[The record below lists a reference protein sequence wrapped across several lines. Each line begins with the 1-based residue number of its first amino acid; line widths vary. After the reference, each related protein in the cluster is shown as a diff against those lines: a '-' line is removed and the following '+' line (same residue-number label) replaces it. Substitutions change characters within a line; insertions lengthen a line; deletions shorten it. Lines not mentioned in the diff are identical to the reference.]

1 MAYFFWQGST
11 AGAGVARFDWNYGPN
26 WKVSPNV
33 VPNLKNLSTLP
44 SATSAPGPLDYA
56 YIGNVSTSTN
66 TEGYGL
72 TARSPLLY
80 GGCSGT
86 MPIGGIT
93 TTGGGPIWLN
103 AVRGT
108 TGTTFTSSLQ
118 SIFIDLGHRKGP
130 NGLTSCKYPFTN
142 LGGGLVAPAPNDV
155 GNQGS
160 WGYNWAIADG
170 MSAGGLTA
178 SLTGITAAR
187 AADGLN
193 LKVAQIIDIFT
204 TGSIT
209 GAMPPSDSNNA
220 EADYS
225 NVTINLIP
233 SKAQSYS
240 NNSGM
245 ASCST
250 KVNLRPDYL
259 GRVYGAG
266 KVTLNRYKQY
276 ETSNYGPIPLIQTLE
291 IWGVGTAGTTADAPT
306 GNWSVRNPKAQVI
319 NMFKPNPDDPSNPGG
334 GGVILNT
341 KIYEI
346 GDHTF
351 NTGITF
357 GEMQIGTPSFVGN
370 ILPFEPDNSV
380 YPNALGPIYAY
391 ENIIKLVAPI
401 FNYANAA
408 STLGYAT
415 TNYNN
420 LLSKSG
426 IKLYRMHS
434 VNPITVGLGYNYNY
448 IPVIQ
453 IIDDNQATIAGNPIT
468 AKIPTLIGGLPSTVT
483 NTKGYRAPN
492 LITLPWRI
500 EFGTSV
506 SCTAATIANSTTL
519 ASMDGVYPPTTQI
532 NINTLNMSTRA
543 ILELYNY
550 TSAGVNN
557 WFFGTLTGNSI
568 IGGINYGDETPRI
581 IAEPEMRFF
590 NTKLA
595 IGTYDNRGSTNV
607 PVAAELLEKNIF
619 GL

>member
-11 AGAGVARFDWNYGPN
+11 AGAGVARFDWNYPPN
-26 WKVSPNV
+26 WKVSLNSV
-33 VPNLKNLSTLP
+33 TNFANLSTLP
-44 SATSAPGPLDYA
+44 SATSAPGPLDYV
-56 YIGNVSTSTN
+56 YIGNVSTPRFPT
-66 TEGYGL
+66 GYGL

-93 TTGGGPIWLN
+93 TGGPIWLN

-118 SIFIDLGHRKGP
+118 SIVIDLGHRKGP
-130 NGLTSCKYPFTN
+130 NGLTSCKYPFTH
-142 LGGGLVAPAPNDV
+142 LGGGLVAPVPFDV
-155 GNQGS
+155 GSQGS
-160 WGYNWAIADG
+160 WGYDWAIADG

-178 SLTGITAAR
+178 SLIGITAAR

-193 LKVAQIIDIFT
+193 LKVAQTIDIFT

-209 GAMPPSDSNNA
+209 GAMPPSDNNNA

-233 SKAQSYS
+233 SKAQSYP

-250 KVNLRPDYL
+250 KVNLRPDYF
-259 GRVYGAG
+259 GRIYGAG

-291 IWGVGTAGTTADAPT
+291 IWGVGTAGTTAAAPT
-306 GNWSVRNPKAQVI
+306 GNWTVRNPKAQVI
-319 NMFKPNPDDPSNPGG
+319 NMFEPNPDDSVNPGG

-370 ILPFEPDNSV
+370 ILPFEPNNSV
-380 YPNALGPIYAY
+380 GDNPDPIYAY
-391 ENIIKLVAPI
+391 ENTIKLVAPI

-415 TNYNN
+415 TNYSN

-434 VNPITVGLGYNYNY
+434 VYANSVSNGGNYRY
-448 IPVIQ
+448 TPVIQ
-453 IIDDNQATIAGNPIT
+453 IIDDLQATIAGNPIT
-468 AKIPTLIGGLPSTVT
+468 AKIPTLIGGLPSTVAD
-483 NTKGYRAPN
+483 TKGYRAPN
-492 LITLPWRI
+492 LDTVPWRI

-506 SCTAATIANSTTL
+506 SCTAATIANNSTL
-519 ASMDGVYPPTTQI
+519 ASVDGFYPPTTQI
-532 NINTLNMSTRA
+532 NINTLNLSTGA
-543 ILELYNY
+543 ILELYN
-550 TSAGVNN
+550 SEGVNN
-557 WFFGTLTGNSI
+557 WFFGTLTGNTI

-581 IAEPEMRFF
+581 YAEPEMRFF

-595 IGTYDNRGSTNV
+595 IGTYDNRGNITNV
-607 PVAAELLEKNIF
+607 PVAAELLEK
-619 GL
+619 GLFDLL

>member
-1 MAYFFWQGST
+1 M
-11 AGAGVARFDWNYGPN
+11 
-26 WKVSPNV
+26 K
-33 VPNLKNLSTLP
+33 
-44 SATSAPGPLDYA
+44 
-56 YIGNVSTSTN
+56 
-66 TEGYGL
+66 
-72 TARSPLLY
+72 
-80 GGCSGT
+80 
-86 MPIGGIT
+86 
-93 TTGGGPIWLN
+93 
-103 AVRGT
+103 
-108 TGTTFTSSLQ
+108 
-118 SIFIDLGHRKGP
+118 
-130 NGLTSCKYPFTN
+130 
-142 LGGGLVAPAPNDV
+142 
-155 GNQGS
+155 
-160 WGYNWAIADG
+160 
-170 MSAGGLTA
+170 
-178 SLTGITAAR
+178 
-187 AADGLN
+187 
-193 LKVAQIIDIFT
+193 
-204 TGSIT
+204 
-209 GAMPPSDSNNA
+209 
-220 EADYS
+220 
-225 NVTINLIP
+225 
-233 SKAQSYS
+233 
-240 NNSGM
+240 
-245 ASCST
+245 
-250 KVNLRPDYL
+250 
-259 GRVYGAG
+259 
-266 KVTLNRYKQY
+266 
-276 ETSNYGPIPLIQTLE
+276 
-291 IWGVGTAGTTADAPT
+291 
-306 GNWSVRNPKAQVI
+306 
-319 NMFKPNPDDPSNPGG
+319 
-334 GGVILNT
+334 
-341 KIYEI
+341 
-346 GDHTF
+346 
-351 NTGITF
+351 
-357 GEMQIGTPSFVGN
+357 
-370 ILPFEPDNSV
+370 
-380 YPNALGPIYAY
+380 
-391 ENIIKLVAPI
+391 NIIKLVAPI

-415 TNYNN
+415 TNYSN

-434 VNPITVGLGYNYNY
+434 VTPTSVQLGFNYNY